1 MNIIIDKDRPED
13 TRTRVR
19 LYTVN
24 DEEKYLVDRENQ
36 GPAFALTQTELDREQ
51 ENLILNTFYQSQAN
65 VHAGIQ
71 TSYENLRWYAQAL
84 GTATTTPARS
94 QTGLTAEMIRKQYT
108 DFSPTAGNPT
118 GRIVTMNTFFS
129 TADYS
134 NWSSTVSNATTPSL
148 TQFSVNA
155 TSGVPVAA
163 SFPVAIGDL
172 IQIQTPTQYEF
183 RTVANLVGNL
193 ITLDSPLSSSAP
205 VVGAVIAQCT
215 EEAGFFGNLSA
226 GPTPGS
232 VALTNGSA
240 TVTGSGTTF
249 TNTFAGDLI
258 RFPGSSQPRT
268 WYTVLSVTSNTVLVL
283 SSNFTGTTIGSSTY
297 VCRGT
302 AFNRVNLLRYIKLP
316 TKGFVF
322 EVQWTIGG

>member
-1 MNIIIDKDRPED
+1 MPHLLKARDCPED
-13 TRTRVR
+13 TKTRVR

-24 DEEKYLVDRENQ
+24 DEEKYLADRARQ
-36 GPAFALTQTELDREQ
+36 GADFALSY
-51 ENLILNTFYQSQAN
+51 YQSQAN

-71 TSYENLRWYAQAL
+71 SAFENLRWYAQAL
-84 GTATTTPARS
+84 GTSTVMPNRNT
-94 QTGLTAEMIRKQYT
+94 QTGLVAEMVRKQYT
-108 DFSPTAGNPT
+108 DFSPTVGNPT

-129 TADYS
+129 TSDYS
-134 NWSSTVSNATTPSL
+134 NWNSTVSNATTPSNIS
-148 TQFSVNA
+148 FSVVA

-163 SFPVAIGDL
+163 SFPVAVGDL

-183 RTVANLVGNL
+183 RTVANLVGNV
-193 ITLDSPLSSSAP
+193 ITLDSALTSSAP
-205 VVGAVIAQCT
+205 IVGATISQVT

-226 GPTPGS
+226 GPTPGT

-249 TNTFAGDLI
+249 TNTFPNDLI
-258 RFPGSSQPRT
+258 RFPSSNQPRT
-268 WYTVLSVTSNTVLVL
+268 WYTVLSVTSATVLTL
-283 SSNFTGTTIGSSTY
+283 SANFTGTTNAAATY
-297 VCRGT
+297 VTKGT
-302 AFNRVNLLRYIKLP
+302 AFNRVNLLRYIKYP